1 MESVEN
7 NASNLEELQDRIT
20 QSAIL
25 NTVLAAAPQ
34 LVEFY
39 PKIISGIDMLSDGI
53 DNFLGEDKM
62 IVITRKKGITRAI
75 ILNTKVDFSLTNEM
89 KIEAK
94 ENAVVNNYEK
104 NEWKQKL
111 LESSVL
117 QTLKEKYERLQ
128 PTEE

>member
-1 MESVEN
+1 MEDNSN
-7 NASNLEELQDRIT
+7 NLEELQDRIT

-39 PKIISGIDMLSDGI
+39 PKILSGLEMLSEGIDT
-53 DNFLGEDKM
+53 FLGEDKM
-62 IVITRKKGITRAI
+62 IVITRKNGKTRAI
-75 ILNTKVDFSLTNEM
+75 VLNTKIAFSLTNEM

-94 ENAVVNNYEK
+94 ENAVTSNYEK
-104 NEWKQKL
+104 EEWKKKL

-117 QTLKEKYERLQ
+117 QTLKEKHERLQ
-128 PTEE
+128 PPEE

>member
-1 MESVEN
+1 MEN
-7 NASNLEELQDRIT
+7 HLEELQDRIT

-39 PKIISGIDMLSDGI
+39 PKIVSGIDMLSDGI
-53 DNFLGEDKM
+53 DNFLGDDKM
-62 IVITRKKGITRAI
+62 VVITRKNGKTRAI
-75 ILNTKVDFSLTNEM
+75 ILNTKVEFTLTNEM

-94 ENAVVNNYEK
+94 ENAVKENYEK

-111 LESSVL
+111 LESSIF
-117 QTLKEKYERLQ
+117 QTLKEKHERLQ